1 MKKTRRTLR
10 KIVEVIRSSQSFLI
24 TSHIRLDG
32 DAIGSELALY
42 LMLRDM
48 GKEVHV
54 YNQDATP
61 RMYDFLPGADRILN
75 RLDAETAFDAVFILD
90 CSDIDRVGEEAGR
103 VGAIPN
109 IINIDHH
116 ISNGSFGDLSLL
128 DPAASSTGEIVYRLM
143 RTLGT
148 DITKDIAVNLYTAIL
163 TDTGAFRYSNTAQRT
178 FRIAGDL
185 VARGAEPWWISQR
198 IYENN
203 PEQKMR
209 LLAKALETLDFF
221 WDRKIAVIHVTR
233 QMLEEAGA
241 LWEYTEGFV
250 EFPRSIEGVEVAA
263 FVSEIGDRFF
273 KVSLRSRG
281 NIDVEKV
288 AGTFGGGGHHS
299 AAAFRITGD
308 LEGVKKKLVEAIVN
322 DAAERSR
329 RDR

>member
-1 MKKTRRTLR
+1 MKKTKRTLQ
-10 KIVEVIRSSQSFLI
+10 KITEVIRSSRRFLI

-48 GKEVHV
+48 GKEACV
-54 YNQDATP
+54 YNRDATP
-61 RMYDFLPGADRILN
+61 QMYRFLPGADRIVN
-75 RLDAETAFDAVFILD
+75 HMDAQQSFDAVFILD
-90 CSDIDRVGEEAGR
+90 CSEIDRVGEEAPR
-103 VGAIPN
+103 VGAVPN

-143 RTLGT
+143 RALDA
-148 DITKDIAVNLYTAIL
+148 DITKDIAINLYTAIL
-163 TDTGAFRYSNTAQRT
+163 TDTGAFRYSNTQRKT
-178 FRIAGDL
+178 FRIAGEL
-185 VARGAEPWWISQR
+185 VARGADPWWISQK

-209 LLAKALETLDFF
+209 LLAKALDTLTFF
-221 WDRKIAVIHVTR
+221 WDRKIGVIHVTR
-233 QMLEEAGA
+233 KMLEEAGA

-263 FVSEIGDRFF
+263 FISEIGDRFF

-281 NIDVEKV
+281 SINVEKI

-299 AAAFRITGD
+299 AAACRITGD
-308 LEGVKKKLVEAIVN
+308 LEGVKKQLVETVIGNAN
-322 DAAERSR
+322 EWRR
-329 RDR
+329 RD

>member
-1 MKKTRRTLR
+1 MTKTRRTLR
-10 KIVEVIRSSQSFLI
+10 KIIEVIRSSRCFLI

-42 LMLRDM
+42 LMLRGM
-48 GKEVHV
+48 GKEAAV
-54 YNQDATP
+54 YNRDTTP
-61 RMYDFLPGADRILN
+61 QMYRFLPGADRIVN
-75 RLDAETAFDAVFILD
+75 HMDAQQSFDAVFILD
-90 CSDIDRVGEEAGR
+90 CSEIERVGEESPR
-103 VGAIPN
+103 VGSIPN
-109 IINIDHH
+109 IINVDHH

-143 RTLGT
+143 RALGA
-148 DITKDIAVNLYTAIL
+148 DITKDVAVNLYTAIL
-163 TDTGAFRYSNTAQRT
+163 TDTGAFRYSNTQRRT
-178 FRIAGDL
+178 FRIAGEL
-185 VARGAEPWWISQR
+185 VAKGADPWWISQK

-209 LLAKALETLDFF
+209 LLAKALDTLTFF

-233 QMLEEAGA
+233 KMLEEAGA

-263 FVSEIGDRFF
+263 FISEIGDGFF

-281 NIDVEKV
+281 NINVEKV
-288 AGTFGGGGHHS
+288 AGVFGGGGHHS
-299 AAAFRITGD
+299 AAACRITGD
-308 LEGVKKKLVEAIVN
+308 LEGVKKQFVEAVIG

-329 RDR
+329 RGR

>member
-1 MKKTRRTLR
+1 MKKTKRTLQ
-10 KIVEVIRSSQSFLI
+10 KIIEVIRSCRRFLI

-48 GKEVHV
+48 GKEAWV
-54 YNQDATP
+54 YNRDTTP
-61 RMYDFLPGADRILN
+61 RMYLFLPGADCIMN
-75 RLDAETAFDAVFILD
+75 HMDARQPFDAVFILD
-90 CSDIDRVGEEAGR
+90 CSEIDRVGEEAPR
-103 VGAIPN
+103 ISAARN

-143 RTLGT
+143 RALGA

-163 TDTGAFRYSNTAQRT
+163 TDTGAFRYSNTQRET
-178 FRIAGDL
+178 FRVAGEL
-185 VARGAEPWWISQR
+185 VARGADPWWISQR

-209 LLAKALETLDFF
+209 LLAKALDTLTFF
-221 WDRKIAVIHVTR
+221 WDRKIGIIHVTR
-233 QMLEEAGA
+233 KMLEEAEA

-263 FVSEIGDRFF
+263 FISEIGDRFF

-281 NIDVEKV
+281 NINVEKI
-288 AGTFGGGGHHS
+288 AGAFGGGGHHS
-299 AAAFRITGD
+299 AAACRINGD
-308 LEGVKKKLVEAIVN
+308 LEGVRKQLIETVIGHAT
-322 DAAERSR
+322 ERPR
-329 RDR
+329 RD

>member
-1 MKKTRRTLR
+1 MRKTRQTLK
-10 KIVEVIRSSQSFLI
+10 KIIDIIRSSRRCLI

-48 GKEVHV
+48 GKEVSV
-54 YNQDATP
+54 YNRDATP
-61 RMYDFLPGADRILN
+61 QMYRFLPGSDQIMN
-75 RLDAETAFDAVFILD
+75 SMDAGESFDAVFILD
-90 CSDIDRVGEEAGR
+90 CSEIDRVGEEAPR
-103 VGAIPN
+103 VGAIRN

-143 RTLGT
+143 RELGT
-148 DITKDIAVNLYTAIL
+148 NITRDIAVNLYTAIL
-163 TDTGAFRYSNTAQRT
+163 TDTGSFRYSNTDRKT
-178 FRIAGDL
+178 FRIASEL
-185 VARGAEPWWISQR
+185 VAKGANPWWISQKV
-198 IYENN
+198 YENN
-203 PEQKMR
+203 PVQKMK
-209 LLAKALETLDFF
+209 LLAKALDTMAFF
-221 WDRKIAVIHVTR
+221 WDRKIAVIHITKK
-233 QMLEEAGA
+233 MLEEAGA

-263 FVSEIGDRFF
+263 FFSEIGDRIF

-281 NIDVEKV
+281 SMDVEKI
-288 AGTFGGGGHHS
+288 AGMFGGGGHHS
-299 AAAFRITGD
+299 AAACRITGD
-308 LEGVKKKLVEAIVN
+308 LESVKKQLVEAVIS

>member
-1 MKKTRRTLR
+1 MKKTKRTLQ
-10 KIVEVIRSSQSFLI
+10 KITEVIRSSRRFLI

-48 GKEVHV
+48 GKEAWV
-54 YNQDATP
+54 YNRDTTP
-61 RMYDFLPGADRILN
+61 QMYRFLPGADRIMN
-75 RLDAETAFDAVFILD
+75 HMDAQQTFDAVFILD
-90 CSDIDRVGEEAGR
+90 CSEIDRVGEEAPR
-103 VGAIPN
+103 VGAVPN

-143 RTLGT
+143 RALDA
-148 DITKDIAVNLYTAIL
+148 DITKDIAINLYTAIL
-163 TDTGAFRYSNTAQRT
+163 TDTGAFRYSNTQRKT
-178 FRIAGDL
+178 FRIAGEL
-185 VARGAEPWWISQR
+185 VARGADPWWISQK

-209 LLAKALETLDFF
+209 LLAKALDTLTFF
-221 WDRKIAVIHVTR
+221 WDRKIGVIHVTR
-233 QMLEEAGA
+233 KMLEEAGA

-263 FVSEIGDRFF
+263 FISEIGDRFF

-281 NIDVEKV
+281 DINVEKI

-299 AAAFRITGD
+299 AAACRITGD
-308 LEGVKKKLVEAIVN
+308 LEGVKKQLVETVIGNAN
-322 DAAERSR
+322 EWRR
-329 RDR
+329 RD